1 MKENT
6 LELII
11 ERAKF
16 LHVDMVAMQ
25 IAIRQQLMRRAFR
38 EGRDGDGDLH
48 FYILDNITHTY
59 FERTGIAL
67 PIN

>member
-6 LELII
+6 PELII

-16 LHVDMVAMQ
+16 LHVDMVATQ
-25 IAIRQQLMRRAFR
+25 IKIRKQLMERFLREFKEDKAF
-38 EGRDGDGDLH
+38 LQS
-48 FYILDNITHTY
+48 YILSQLTYIY